1 VKTRLGSMVR
11 GAARGV
17 LAGVAAGL
25 VWAVVEITLGW
36 RAGSAIPGAVL
47 RTVALL
53 DLAFGAAAGLVVGA
67 VVGLAG
73 RAARGGV
80 LVVALTAAYGLLRVY
95 EPPGLGSEALFVAAI
110 GALGALGVWLAGR
123 DRDGALAFVHLTL
136 LATVAM
142 AVGEFL
148 LEEHGIALRGARL
161 ALVFAAMPVAG
172 LLLDAG
178 LRLAVRRRAVR
189 LGLTVACLALA
200 GAVWGHPLATAPIDD
215 PIVTAVPP
223 PAGTPDVIL
232 VVFDTTRAD
241 HLSTYGYGRETSPNL
256 TAFARDALL
265 FTQARSPAAWTLP
278 GHASLFTGMYPSRHG
293 AHLAGAWL
301 PGESIDGRPN
311 VAFPL
316 RPEAD
321 TMAEVLRDRGY
332 TTGAF
337 IANFS
342 YLYRDW
348 GLAQGFGHYDE
359 APGLLLRYTPHV
371 VKFVQHFVPGFC
383 LKPYRSARQI
393 NAEALAWLDRAP
405 AGRPVFLF
413 LNYME
418 PHQPWLAPAP
428 YDRWSRGLPQAD
440 RLSKKN
446 LYTHAV
452 HAVGAEEREFITA
465 NYDGQVAAMDAA
477 LGELLDALRRRGRYE
492 NALVIV
498 TADHGEFLG
507 DHDQLGHIG
516 RMLYEPVLH
525 VPLVVKYPGAQRPR
539 GRDAHQVQLVDVL
552 PTVVA
557 ASGAT
562 LPDGVQGQPLL
573 EVSRPSVAE
582 EEINPFLVANYGEVY
597 NRGIRVLYDGDYKLI
612 STTQGKRMLFD
623 LATDP
628 GELDDLAEREPERT
642 AALLRRL
649 HETLDTRVGTP
660 EAVVR
665 LDSRTR

>member
-1 VKTRLGSMVR
+1 MRLGSILR
-11 GAARGV
+11 GAARGAV
-17 LAGVAAGL
+17 AGVVAGAC
-25 VWAVVEITLGW
+25 WWIVETTLGW
-36 RAGSAIPGAVL
+36 RAGSAIPADVL
-47 RTVALL
+47 RTIAVLDVAL
-53 DLAFGAAAGLVVGA
+53 GA
-67 VVGLAG
+67 VVGLIVGAAIGLTG
-73 RAARGGV
+73 REARGG
-80 LVVALTAAYGLLRVY
+80 ALALALAAGYGLLRVY
-95 EPPGLGSEALFVAAI
+95 EPPGLWSEALFVAAAAAVAAV
-110 GALGALGVWLAGR
+110 GLLLAGR
-123 DRDGALAFVHLTL
+123 DRNGALGFVHLTL
-136 LATVAM
+136 LATVG
-142 AVGEFL
+142 VTIGEFV
-148 LEEHGIALRGARL
+148 LEERGVALRGARL
-161 ALVFAAMPVAG
+161 PLVFAAMPIAG
-172 LLLDAG
+172 IVLDAG

-189 LGLTVACLALA
+189 FGLELAVLA
-200 GAVWGHPLATAPIDD
+200 MAVVLWGHPLATAPIED

-232 VVFDTTRAD
+232 VVLDTTRAD
-241 HLSTYGYGRETSPNL
+241 HLSTYGYGRDTSPNL
-256 TAFARDALL
+256 SKLAEDGML

-332 TTGAF
+332 TTGGF
-337 IANFS
+337 VANFS

-348 GLAQGFGHYDE
+348 GVAQGFGHYDE
-359 APGLLLRYTPHV
+359 APGLLLRHTPHV
-371 VKFVQHFVPGFC
+371 VRFAQHFVPEFC

-393 NAEALAWLDRAP
+393 NTEALGWLDRAP

-428 YDRWSRGLPQAD
+428 YDRWSRGLPHAD

-452 HAVGAEEREFITA
+452 HAVAPEEREFITA
-465 NYDGQVAAMDAA
+465 SYDGQLAAMDAA
-477 LGELLDALRRRGRYE
+477 LGELFDALRRRGRYE

-525 VPLVVKYPGAQRPR
+525 VPLVVKFPGAERPR
-539 GRDAHQVQLVDVL
+539 GRETRPVQLVDVL

-557 ASGAT
+557 TAGAS

-573 EVSRPSVAE
+573 QVSRPSVAE

-597 NRGIRVLYDGDYKLI
+597 NRGVRVLYDGDYKLI
-612 STTQGKRMLFD
+612 STTQGQRMLFD
-623 LATDP
+623 LARDP
-628 GELDDLAEREPERT
+628 GELDNLAEREPERT
-642 AALLRRL
+642 AALLQRL

-665 LDSRTR
+665 LESRAK